1 MDDLTSLHSAM
12 DRLFSEMFE
21 SQFGPPR
28 REGGQM
34 ANRLAVDVERT
45 DQGYRISAPVPGFKP
60 EEVDVS
66 FSDGVLTI
74 QANKKEEQEQRDKNY
89 LRREVARGNFIRQ
102 IALPN
107 DVDPEG
113 INANFQNGML
123 YIDIP
128 RSQKAQ
134 PKKIE
139 VKAGQSQG
147 TAAGGQR

>member
-21 SQFGPPR
+21 SQFGAPR
-28 REGGQM
+28 RESGQP
-34 ANRLAVDVERT
+34 AYRLAVDVERS
-45 DQGYRISAPVPGFKP
+45 DQGYRIMAPVPGFKP

-74 QANKKEEQEQRDKNY
+74 QATKKEEQEQRDKNY

-113 INANFQNGML
+113 INASFQDGML
-123 YIDIP
+123 TIDIP
-128 RSQKAQ
+128 RSQRAQ

-139 VKAGQSQG
+139 VKAGQGAMGS
-147 TAAGGQR
+147 GQR